1 MTPIYLLRHSQSFRK
16 LLGEYNVNEV
26 EQLRNGVS
34 IDIQTRKFDII
45 KSIDGNIEYYFENN
59 GKIWEVSN
67 EIVLLKK

>member
-34 IDIQTRKFDII
+34 IDI
-45 KSIDGNIEYYFENN
+45 
-59 GKIWEVSN
+59 
-67 EIVLLKK
+67 

>member
-1 MTPIYLLRHSQSFRK
+1 MTPIYLLRHSKSFRK

-26 EQLRNGVS
+26 EQLRNAVS

-45 KSIDGNIEYYFENN
+45 KSIDGNIEYYSENN